1 MTNPFVADT
10 SVFGAGAAAEKQVI
24 AELVQTERAA
34 RDQGQWQRMAA
45 CYWPDSTV
53 AISWITSTGPEFV
66 GASKRAFEAGVRHV
80 HQMSPTLVVLNG
92 RRAVAETGCAILLP
106 GVIGGVEVV
115 VTCQARLHA
124 RATRIGGEWRLSGLT
139 GAYHGDALATR
150 DGRPA
155 PALNQGR
162 LAALRAPYRYM
173 AYLLAESG
181 KTAREDLAGP
191 DRPELM
197 AALWKAEADWLA
209 KG

>member
-34 RDQGQWQRMAA
+34 RDQGQW
-45 CYWPDSTV
+45 
-53 AISWITSTGPEFV
+53 
-66 GASKRAFEAGVRHV
+66 
-80 HQMSPTLVVLNG
+80 